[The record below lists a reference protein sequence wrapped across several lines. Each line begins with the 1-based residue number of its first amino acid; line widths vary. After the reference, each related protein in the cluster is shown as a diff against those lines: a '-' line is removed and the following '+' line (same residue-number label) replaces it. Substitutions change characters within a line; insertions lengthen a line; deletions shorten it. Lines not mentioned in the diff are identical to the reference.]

1 MTPRE
6 AALFAVKQGDI
17 IHGTSPKGAS
27 LICLV
32 TSVTESEIHARTV
45 THQLSFIF
53 DRRTGHGEEPEH
65 SMKGI
70 IDSVARLPADI
81 HEAIVRFDQRYH
93 AGDDGPPRPEERR
106 ALKFTDDFYP
116 EHPLPP

>member
-32 TSVTESEIHARTV
+32 TSVT
-45 THQLSFIF
+45 
-53 DRRTGHGEEPEH
+53 EEPEH